1 MTLSIHKAY
10 HQLLKSIAEQL
21 PEKDGALLILSLM
34 ALHSSMGGRFPPV
47 EEVIPS
53 MQSRFEELSCQDAY
67 ESASEFC
74 RKIGEI
80 SLSKLMESLNDLLQ
94 GNSIWTGLHVMAG
107 ALSRREDFELPS
119 DLIEVM
125 FEVLPLPGIGASI
138 YLPWDEAGQLL
149 LYAGSHQLL
158 PYVEAIESSNIA
170 AMQLICYLDN
180 GVPGDSQ
187 VRNSDPVKRP
197 SYVKNGEPQRF
208 DACLAMP
215 PVGVKVHRKDIEH
228 DLYDRFQISGNQYH
242 TLAIQHL
249 MWQTQ
254 GPIAVVVS
262 HAFLFASGADR
273 QLRELLLRQGSI
285 RAVVG
290 LPGGLLNKTQISLAL
305 LLLDTSPE
313 KNVLEEVVM
322 INAEHPDFSENL
334 PRNRKGLKNS
344 DVLVSILNDGTFHP
358 AARRVPVQE
367 LLQNDCNLVP
377 SRHVLSE
384 QASRAA
390 ELISDMRTMAL
401 EEVVT
406 IIRPAPVKEK
416 EGSEGYQVYEI
427 GVADLPDAG
436 YLRTPTKLIRIPKRE
451 VEKIVVKREDVL
463 LSIKGANRKVGLVS
477 WDIWD
482 SEYGWVIGQSM
493 CILRCS
499 PHVLPKF
506 LTMFLRS
513 PIGQQLIDQITTGT
527 AIPFVQIKQLRTLK
541 VPVPNLVEQKKI
553 VALFDKQVEV
563 LKEIRQL
570 EDELLELIP
579 DEWVL

>member
-1 MTLSIHKAY
+1 
-10 HQLLKSIAEQL
+10 
-21 PEKDGALLILSLM
+21 
-34 ALHSSMGGRFPPV
+34 
-47 EEVIPS
+47 
-53 MQSRFEELSCQDAY
+53 
-67 ESASEFC
+67 
-74 RKIGEI
+74 
-80 SLSKLMESLNDLLQ
+80 
-94 GNSIWTGLHVMAG
+94 
-107 ALSRREDFELPS
+107 
-119 DLIEVM
+119 
-125 FEVLPLPGIGASI
+125 
-138 YLPWDEAGQLL
+138 
-149 LYAGSHQLL
+149 
-158 PYVEAIESSNIA
+158 
-170 AMQLICYLDN
+170 
-180 GVPGDSQ
+180 
-187 VRNSDPVKRP
+187 
-197 SYVKNGEPQRF
+197 
-208 DACLAMP
+208 
-215 PVGVKVHRKDIEH
+215 
-228 DLYDRFQISGNQYH
+228 
-242 TLAIQHL
+242 
-249 MWQTQ
+249 
-254 GPIAVVVS
+254 
-262 HAFLFASGADR
+262 
-273 QLRELLLRQGSI
+273 
-285 RAVVG
+285 
-290 LPGGLLNKTQISLAL
+290 
-305 LLLDTSPE
+305 
-313 KNVLEEVVM
+313 M

-570 EDELLELIP
+570 EDELSELIP